1 KILAV
6 TCDNASNNTV
16 MIDELSTALP
26 NFGGKASHTRCFLHT
41 VNLVA
46 KSLLHEFE

>member
-1 KILAV
+1 ILAV
-6 TCDNASNNTV
+6 CDNASNNTV

-26 NFGGKASHTRCFLHT
+26 DFGGKASHTWCFLHT
-41 VNLVA
+41 INLVA